1 MQPGGAVE
9 QQAKKERRP
18 AGRLF
23 FTAAAVLLALSS
35 AFAAD
40 KDAVVPW
47 EALAQVTVTKQ
58 KDRYVPEFS
67 KQIIALDKREVR
79 LKGFMLPLEQGLRQK
94 RFLLSAQPPECAFC
108 MPGTAE
114 QFAEVLARIP
124 VKYVS
129 EPIIVS
135 GTFVLVR
142 DDSGGLLYRLTE
154 AAQVEK

>member
-1 MQPGGAVE
+1 MHRSYA
-9 QQAKKERRP
+9 
-18 AGRLF
+18 LI
-23 FTAAAVLLALSS
+23 AALLAFSF

-40 KDAVVPW
+40 RDAVVPW
-47 EALAQVTVTKQ
+47 ETLAQVTVTRQ

-67 KQIIALDKREVR
+67 KQILALDKREVR

-114 QFAEVLARIP
+114 QFAEVLAKVP
-124 VKYVS
+124 VKYVG

-135 GTFVLVR
+135 GTFVLMR
-142 DDSGGLLYRLTE
+142 DDSGGLLYRLTD
-154 AAQVEK
+154 AAMVEK

>member
-1 MQPGGAVE
+1 MRRGDALRAV
-9 QQAKKERRP
+9 AL
-18 AGRLF
+18 LF
-23 FTAAAVLLALSS
+23 ALSS
-35 AFAAD
+35 AFAD
-40 KDAVVPW
+40 ELGAVIPW
-47 EALAQVTVTKQ
+47 EVLAQVSVTKQ

-67 KQIIALDKREVR
+67 KQIAALDKREVK

-114 QFAEVLARIP
+114 QFAEVLAKVP
-124 VKYVS
+124 LKYVT

-154 AAQVEK
+154 ATLVEK